1 MTWVRSHA
9 YDLALSDSV
18 DEDVMRGKEIH
29 LHLPSGAIKKDGP
42 SAGVAFVVCLVS
54 LLSGL
59 RVREAVACVHRSLC
73 AYLTSAG

>member
-1 MTWVRSHA
+1 
-9 YDLALSDSV
+9 
-18 DEDVMRGKEIH
+18 MRGKEIH

-59 RVREAVACVHRSLC
+59 CVREAVACVPWRIAARLM
-73 AYLTSAG
+73 SAG